1 MSIKTSSDKIKGEN
15 QSSNLYFS
23 RSIQCLF
30 LEKGKNLDLFINNRD
45 QKYQKMIYFTLA
57 IFVA

>member
-30 LEKGKNLDLFINNRD
+30 LEEGKNLDLFINNRD